1 MANLELGVPN
11 SPTTIFDIGSTSKQ
25 FTATS
30 IVLLARQGKLSLD
43 DDIRKYIP
51 EIPAYRRPVT
61 LRLMLHHTSGLRDYL
76 ELMDLTGVH
85 TEDWT
90 TDDDALAMIERQ
102 RDTNFLPGDEY
113 LYSNTGFF
121 LMSVVVKR
129 VTGRTLREFAQAG
142 IFDPLEMR
150 HTRIHD
156 DHTKIEPGRATGYQ
170 PHEGGGFQI
179 DMSDFEQTGD
189 GSVFTNVEDLQRWD
203 ENFYH
208 PKVGDQAL
216 LDTLQ
221 TRGVLTSGQTIDYAL
236 GLVIDQHRGLR
247 SVGHGGSWAGY
258 RAELIRFPDQHFSV
272 ACLCNLG
279 TAEPSDLATEVA
291 DLYLA
296 DAFPQP
302 APGAAKAGAEA
313 AGSAAPGVTLTPQ
326 DLATMA
332 GIYRKALD
340 EEIRKVTVEGGK
352 LKLARYGTTLDLVP
366 LSKNVFHAASGRD
379 LRFTFEGPGP
389 KGARRLTETV
399 WGGKPVTFDAI
410 TPSGLSAARLAEY
423 AGTYRSDELQVSYDL
438 VTDNGRLVLRA
449 HNLPKTELTATVND
463 VFASDSLTLKFE
475 RDARKRVAAF
485 ALGAGRIRNI
495 RFVRVPSPE
504 TRAGV

>member
-1 MANLELGVPN
+1 
-11 SPTTIFDIGSTSKQ
+11 
-25 FTATS
+25 
-30 IVLLARQGKLSLD
+30 
-43 DDIRKYIP
+43 
-51 EIPAYRRPVT
+51 
-61 LRLMLHHTSGLRDYL
+61 
-76 ELMDLTGVH
+76 
-85 TEDWT
+85 
-90 TDDDALAMIERQ
+90 
-102 RDTNFLPGDEY
+102 
-113 LYSNTGFF
+113 
-121 LMSVVVKR
+121 MSVVVKR

-247 SVGHGGSWAGY
+247 RVGHG
-258 RAELIRFPDQHFSV
+258 
-272 ACLCNLG
+272 
-279 TAEPSDLATEVA
+279 
-291 DLYLA
+291 
-296 DAFPQP
+296 
-302 APGAAKAGAEA
+302 
-313 AGSAAPGVTLTPQ
+313 
-326 DLATMA
+326 
-332 GIYRKALD
+332 
-340 EEIRKVTVEGGK
+340 
-352 LKLARYGTTLDLVP
+352 
-366 LSKNVFHAASGRD
+366 ASGRD

-504 TRAGV
+504 TR